1 MYALIENT
9 VKLFIISSF
18 HSFKKCQILMKVYL
32 DKVNKVLSF
41 SPLVLKYS
49 IVRLYSHG

>member
-18 HSFKKCQILMKVYL
+18 HSFKECQI
-32 DKVNKVLSF
+32 F
-41 SPLVLKYS
+41 S
-49 IVRLYSHG
+49 